1 MLKIGITGGI
11 GSGKTTVCKV
21 FELLGIPVF
30 YADHVAKSIMQT
42 DLQLKNEIL
51 IAFGPQS
58 YSIDGLL
65 NRSYISSIVF
75 KDELQLRRLNSIVH
89 PAVFRAFDQWIANH
103 SDAPYVLKEAA
114 LLFESES
121 YKMCDL
127 SILVISPEDIRIR
140 RVIARDHIIKD
151 EIMLRMKRQFTDE
164 QKMKFADQVLINDES
179 CLLIPQILLLHQQF
193 LKISGN
199 HDY

>member
-30 YADHVAKSIMQT
+30 YADHVAKSIMHT
-42 DLQLKNEIL
+42 DQLLKTEIL
-51 IAFGPQS
+51 SSFGQES
-58 YSIDGLL
+58 YSKDGQL
-65 NRSYISSIVF
+65 NRPYISSIVF
-75 KDELQLRRLNSIVH
+75 NDESQLKKLNAIVH
-89 PAVFRAFDQWIANH
+89 PAVFRAFDKWISNH
-103 SDAPYVLKEAA
+103 SDVPYILKEAA

-127 SILVISPEDIRIR
+127 SILVISPEATRIR
-140 RVIARDHIIKD
+140 RVIARDHISKD

-164 QKMKFADQVLINDES
+164 QKMKLADHVLINDENR
-179 CLLIPQILLLHQQF
+179 LLIPQILSLHQQF
-193 LKISGN
+193 LKISSN

>member
-42 DLQLKNEIL
+42 DELLKTEVL
-51 IAFGPQS
+51 SAFGQES
-58 YSIDGLL
+58 YSKDGQL
-65 NRSYISSIVF
+65 NRAYISSIVF
-75 KDELQLRRLNSIVH
+75 NSESELNKLNAIVH
-89 PAVFRAFDQWIANH
+89 PAVFRAFDKWIITH
-103 SDAPYVLKEAA
+103 SDAPYILKEAA

-127 SILVISPEDIRIR
+127 SILVVSPEATRIR
-140 RVIARDHIIKD
+140 RVIARDHISKD
-151 EIMLRMKRQFTDE
+151 EILLRMKRQFTDE
-164 QKMKFADQVLINDES
+164 QKMKLADHVLINDENR
-179 CLLIPQILLLHQQF
+179 LLIPQIISLHQQF
-193 LKISGN
+193 LKISSN

>member
-30 YADHVAKSIMQT
+30 YADNVAKSIMQT

-51 IAFGPQS
+51 DAFGPQS

-65 NRSYISSIVF
+65 NRPYISSIVF
-75 KDELQLRRLNSIVH
+75 KDELQLKRLNSIVH

-103 SDAPYVLKEAA
+103 SGAPYILKEAA

-127 SILVISPEDIRIR
+127 SILVISPDAIRIR
-140 RVIARDHIIKD
+140 RVIARDHISKE
-151 EIMLRMKRQFTDE
+151 EIVLRMKRQFTDE
-164 QKMKFADQVLINDES
+164 QKMKLADQVLINDEN
-179 CLLIPQILLLHQQF
+179 CLLIPQILSLHQQF
-193 LKISGN
+193 LKISSN